1 MFLMEFIYFFLF
13 GNLDKLLMLQ
23 LQWKC
28 YVHQLLCCRQS
39 IKLKQSLLFQ
49 FYSLS
54 MECLTPFQC
63 GYSIF
68 GKYRDSRDYQLDI
81 LLRELS
87 RAVHISS
94 FNTCRRR
101 GSWEGSALDSA
112 GIEVSVRVIV
122 YFFPWVSHLT
132 PFRTLVMRM
141 AKSLLTQKWCKEER
155 NFESSEVTWYQ
166 PSNYD
171 RSTHR
176 THLPSAIM
184 ICHG

>member
-23 LQWKC
+23 LQWQC
-28 YVHQLLCCRQS
+28 YVHQLLRCRQS
-39 IKLKQSLLFQ
+39 IKLKQ
-49 FYSLS
+49 SLS

-68 GKYRDSRDYQLDI
+68 GKYRESRDYQLDI

-122 YFFPWVSHLT
+122 YFFLWVSHLT